1 MGNYLVQIETGL
13 QCIVIDSF
21 KISTKETGKQCARCS
36 VRCSRVI
43 EYLQPQK
50 AAANLV
56 QTPVGD
62 MGDGEKS

>member
-1 MGNYLVQIETGL
+1 MCKVQCEMFSGHWPESLATGIQDL
-13 QCIVIDSF
+13 
-21 KISTKETGKQCARCS
+21 
-36 VRCSRVI
+36 
-43 EYLQPQK
+43 L